1 MRGWENLICFDLHQ
15 GEEAAEQLKK
25 QLNLLEIV

>member
-1 MRGWENLICFDLHQ
+1 MRGWEDLINFDLHQ
-15 GEEAAEQLKK
+15 AKEAAEQLKK

>member
-15 GEEAAEQLKK
+15 AEEAAEQLKK